1 MGCSREAL
9 VGVPGAAVRWHVAKR
24 KAADRRGRPPKAPA
38 PVMRR
43 QPRDRTAAEIVD
55 AIVTAAERVLEDEG
69 LDGFSTN
76 RVAELAGVSIGS
88 LYRYFPNKHALAR
101 GIFDRHL
108 PLYERMVLDAAV
120 GGGTVGDYVQR
131 IGAAILAFFEQR
143 RHVHRALWRLR
154 TAAEVHERI
163 DLTLTSI
170 IEVTSRLLQARGVPA
185 ARANDLA
192 FVLVHAGDGVANA
205 VALRGD
211 PELGKRT
218 ISIVADF
225 ADSLTAPR

>member
-1 MGCSREAL
+1 VADPA
-9 VGVPGAAVRWHVAKR
+9 VPLHVAGP
-24 KAADRRGRPPKAPA
+24 KASDRRGRPPKAPA

-43 QPRDRTAAEIVD
+43 QPRGRTAEEIVE
-55 AIVTAAERVLEDEG
+55 AIVAAAERVLESDG

-120 GGGTVGDYVQR
+120 GGGTVRDYVER

-143 RHVHRALWRLR
+143 PHIHRALWRLR
-154 TAAEVHERI
+154 TAAEVHDRI
-163 DLTLTSI
+163 DVTLRSI
-170 IEVTSRLLQARGVPA
+170 IGVTSRLLQASGVPA
-185 ARANDLA
+185 ERANDLA

-205 VALRGD
+205 VALNGD

-218 ISIVADF
+218 IEIVARF
-225 ADSLTAPR
+225 AESLADPLTAR

>member
-1 MGCSREAL
+1 
-9 VGVPGAAVRWHVAKR
+9 
-24 KAADRRGRPPKAPA
+24 
-38 PVMRR
+38 MRR
-43 QPRDRTAAEIVD
+43 QPRGRTAAEIVD
-55 AIVTAAERVLEDEG
+55 AIVTAAERVLEVDG
-69 LDGFSTN
+69 LDAFSTN

-131 IGAAILAFFEQR
+131 VGATILAFFEQR
-143 RHVHRALWRLR
+143 PHIHRALWRLR

-170 IEVTSRLLQARGVPA
+170 IAITSQLLQTTGIPA
-185 ARANDLA
+185 ERANDLA
-192 FVLVHAGDGVANA
+192 FVLVHACDGVANA
-205 VALRGD
+205 VALNGD

-218 ISIVADF
+218 IAIVAQF
-225 ADSLTAPR
+225 AENLATPR

>member
-1 MGCSREAL
+1 
-9 VGVPGAAVRWHVAKR
+9 
-24 KAADRRGRPPKAPA
+24 
-38 PVMRR
+38 MRR
-43 QPRDRTAAEIVD
+43 QPRGRTAAEIVD
-55 AIVTAAERVLEDEG
+55 AIVTAAERVLEVDG
-69 LDGFSTN
+69 LDAFSTN

-131 IGAAILAFFEQR
+131 VGATILAFFEQR
-143 RHVHRALWRLR
+143 PHIHRALWRLR

-163 DLTLTSI
+163 DVTLASI
-170 IEVTSRLLQARGVPA
+170 IAITSRLLQTTGIPA
-185 ARANDLA
+185 ERANDLA
-192 FVLVHAGDGVANA
+192 FVLVHACDGVANA
-205 VALRGD
+205 VALNGD

-218 ISIVADF
+218 IAIVAQF
-225 ADSLTAPR
+225 AENLAAPR